1 MREEKPI
8 GFREARERKS
18 LNGIFVL
25 EIQIE
30 FGASL
35 AIQPTNLNKR
45 HY

>member
-8 GFREARERKS
+8 EFREARERKS

-30 FGASL
+30 FEASV
-35 AIQPTNLNKR
+35 AIQPTNLYKK